1 MKVEVTILNSRFN
14 EKDDDDEDEHL
25 DTYNKLFWEHIKLK
39 KAKKKALESH
49 EEKEKDLSML
59 KSTLE

>member
-1 MKVEVTILNSRFN
+1 MMKVEVTILNSRFN

-39 KAKKKALESH
+39 KLRKRP
-49 EEKEKDLSML
+49 
-59 KSTLE
+59 